1 MSVWIAYIG
10 IGKDEALHS
19 TTINFLE
26 DEDNYD
32 TPETDN
38 DLSVGLDATI
48 DGKETKILT
57 DWKFFLVEL
66 FANAPSKLETLL
78 KKHQKQYIII
88 RC

>member
-10 IGKDEALHS
+10 IGKDEAFNS
-19 TTINFLE
+19 RIINFLE

-32 TPETDN
+32 T
-38 DLSVGLDATI
+38 DLSIGLVATI

-66 FANAPSKLETLL
+66 FADAPLKLETLL
-78 KKHQKQYIII
+78 KKHQKHYIII

>member
-19 TTINFLE
+19 STINFLE

-32 TPETDN
+32 T
-38 DLSVGLDATI
+38 DLSIGLVATI
-48 DGKETKILT
+48 DEKEKKILT
-57 DWKFFLVEL
+57 GWKFFLVEL
-66 FANAPSKLETLL
+66 FANAPLKLETLL